1 MMHGLTQSASE
12 RFREI
17 PEVSTCFCWQDMH
30 RDVSYADASRRPS
43 AALVATGST
52 AFLLC
57 EAYAGSRRK
66 GGGHD

>member
-1 MMHGLTQSASE
+1 MYPLESSETFRNCTQTY
-12 RFREI
+12 R
-17 PEVSTCFCWQDMH
+17 PFCWQDMQS
-30 RDVSYADASRRPS
+30 DVSYADASRRPS

-66 GGGHD
+66 GGGHG